1 MLQEEGKFQD
11 TSCSLIQAD
20 QVSSRKLKNV
30 QEFDV
35 RNKSSPKYPLA

>member
-11 TSCSLIQAD
+11 TSCSFIQAG
-20 QVSSRKLKNV
+20 QVSSRKLEKV

-35 RNKSSPKYPLA
+35 RNKISPKYPLA